1 MRFRPRVLI
10 QSVLPREMPRRYL
23 SFTEA
28 HAAFRRGKAVEVFLG
43 GFLLSGSHGIRWVQI
58 RGLPNGCELHL
69 YETADL
75 GSEDYT
81 DVYEFG
87 PLDPELEQYE
97 ANEVPTFAS
106 FEECLK
112 TLETRWPSAPSRLTN
127 EFMVQDEY
135 ADYLRRGRDA

>member
-1 MRFRPRVLI
+1 MTRD
-10 QSVLPREMPRRYL
+10 MPRRYL
-23 SFTEA
+23 SSGEA
-28 HAAFRRGKAVEVFLG
+28 HAALRRGKAIEVFLG
-43 GFLLSGSHGIRWVQI
+43 ACSRSDCHGIRWVQI

-75 GSEDYT
+75 GSKDYT
-81 DVYEFG
+81 DLYEFG

-97 ANEVPTFAS
+97 PNEVLTFSS

-112 TLETRWPSAPSRLTN
+112 TLETRWPGAPSRLTN
-127 EFMVQDEY
+127 EFVVQDEY